1 MSLLSIENQA
11 GKPIKAGT
19 RRITPFAQVVRLD
32 IPGWNGGVIWNR
44 PHAVLVQEADGSEQV
59 LPVPDL
65 TRQLQVFLL
74 AAGFFA
80 SLLYWLARR
89 NS

>member
-1 MSLLSIENQA
+1 MSLLSIENRTGTPLQ
-11 GKPIKAGT
+11 AGT
-19 RRITPFAQVVRLD
+19 RRIVPFAQVVRLNV
-32 IPGWNGGVIWNR
+32 PGMNGGIIWNR
-44 PHAVLVQEADGSEQV
+44 PHALLVQEADGSERV
-59 LPVPDL
+59 LPIPDL

-80 SLLYWLARR
+80 GLLFWLARR